1 MIHEDERRTLE
12 DWPEAKIIT
21 AKTFCKLGNHYHK
34 IKTEKFILVSGSA
47 TLFEEIPFKTDT
59 NYRELKIG
67 ELITIL
73 PNVRHTFEIKDGSVL
88 IGLCSHPFDP
98 SDDYKI

>member
-1 MIHEDERRTLE
+1 MIHEDERRILE

-21 AKTFCKLGNHYHK
+21 AKNDCILGGHYHK
-34 IKTEKFILVSGSA
+34 IKTEKFILVSGKA
-47 TLFEEIPFKTDT
+47 RLVINTMVGDVGKAMKLGFM
-59 NYRELKIG
+59 Y
-67 ELITIL
+67 TIQ
-73 PNVRHTFEIKDGSVL
+73 PNTPHTFELTKGSVL